1 MQNNDFS
8 GLARQS
14 LERATYGE
22 LKATA
27 AWRSAPASPPG
38 IYRDKLH
45 STGKKKKKG
54 IPKEVPL
61 CDSGG
66 TNLFIESL
74 SLWSKPLKK
83 GLLQSLVSPVTL
95 LIGLQ
100 L

>member
-1 MQNNDFS
+1 
-8 GLARQS
+8 LARQS
-14 LERATYGE
+14 LERPTYGE

-38 IYRDKLH
+38 IYRDKLP
-45 STGKKKKKG
+45 SKGKKKVFPKKL
-54 IPKEVPL
+54 L

-74 SLWSKPLKK
+74 SLWSKPQKK
-83 GLLQSLVSPVTL
+83 DLVQSLVSPVTL
-95 LIGLQ
+95 LISLQ